1 MTPDNTPAPSPI
13 ADLPAGISWE
23 PKRRQ
28 FCVEVR
34 VRPYPKAR
42 ERFAATTP
50 LGVMLAWRH
59 STINRLTDAR
69 RVVDRA
75 AQATADPLAPTGAPA
90 PLGTFRADVEVYIAD
105 KMPAALKK
113 TQPQWIRYLR
123 TAARSDLGRLPRQL
137 ITGRHW
143 ATLLDAWIRDGIPAE
158 LGDGHRRRVV
168 KPKPISI
175 ATARKVRTCWISF
188 YNLMDKGL
196 DLPNPAKRCP
206 RPKDPAG
213 EQNPEPGGIPLED
226 ALAIVAQLPK
236 GSRTGA
242 RIALMVLLGLRP
254 CEIMRIEAA
263 KDWHRRNKTLYV
275 RTAKRGR
282 PRTLPLEPAA
292 VAALELLD
300 THPKGGWGSFTSAP
314 AARMFHAAVAR
325 AGMTHYEPLVPYA
338 MRHTFAT
345 NAYALTG
352 DLKAVS
358 EAIGH
363 KSLKMTE
370 RYVEAAVSAQ
380 VGSLFGKVV
389 AANPKPKADDQA
401 RDRGGLRAVGNGA

>member
-1 MTPDNTPAPSPI
+1 MIPAPSPI
-13 ADLPAGISWE
+13 PDLPDGLTWE
-23 PKRRQ
+23 PARRK

-34 VRPYPKAR
+34 VRPYPKKR
-42 ERFAATTP
+42 KRFAATTP

-59 STINRLTDAR
+59 TTINELTDAR
-69 RVVDRA
+69 RVLERA
-75 AQATADPLAPTGAPA
+75 AQANADPLAPTAAPA
-90 PLGTFRADVEVYIAD
+90 PLGTFRADVELYITT
-105 KMPAALKK
+105 KMPAALKA

-123 TAARSDLGRLPRQL
+123 TAARGELGRLPRQL

-143 ATLLDAWIRDGIPAE
+143 GDLLATWIRDGIPAE
-158 LGDGHRRRVV
+158 LGDGNRRRIV
-168 KPKPISI
+168 KPKPISV
-175 ATARKVRTCWISF
+175 ATARKVRTAWITF
-188 YNLMDKGL
+188 YKTMDEGL
-196 DLPNPAKRCP
+196 NLPNPAKLCK
-206 RPKDPAG
+206 RPADAPGAA
-213 EQNPEPGGIPLED
+213 PLPGGIPLAD

-254 CEIMRIEAA
+254 CEIMRIDAA
-263 KDWHRRNKTLYV
+263 KDWNRRAKTLYV
-275 RTAKRGR
+275 RTAKFGR

-292 VAALELLD
+292 TAALQLLD
-300 THPKGGWGSFTSAP
+300 THPSGKGWGTFTSAP
-314 AARMFHAAVAR
+314 AARMFHAAVAK
-325 AGMTHYEPLVPYA
+325 AGMGHYEPLVPYA

-345 NAYALTG
+345 NAYALSG

-380 VGSLFGKVV
+380 VAGLFGTIRK
-389 AANPKPKADDQA
+389 AKPKATKPKA
-401 RDRGGLRAVGNGA
+401 TTPKAGRGLRLVAGA